1 MQKFNNFISTEQKE
15 HQGEHRRKHS
25 TLDKGKQKLA
35 LDEDSI
41 DTKPNNQST
50 KIFYSPKNAF
60 SKFDR
65 EIAIRNVSPN
75 NKFESF
81 HFKNNMKSPEN
92 GIKYKDKNMTTG
104 NHYNQHIK

>member
-1 MQKFNNFISTEQKE
+1 MQKFNNFISTEQKD
-15 HQGEHRRKHS
+15 HPSQHRRKHS
-25 TLDKGKQKLA
+25 TLDKAQNKLT

-41 DTKPNNQST
+41 ETKPNNQST

-75 NKFESF
+75 GKF
-81 HFKNNMKSPEN
+81 
-92 GIKYKDKNMTTG
+92 
-104 NHYNQHIK
+104 